1 MNQWVMLV
9 SAKSLVNWA
18 LRKRGK
24 GLWRFLKVRHAQ
36 TDTEVVL
43 LHSCRETS
51 LSHRGTEGLG
61 NQAPLCLARTA
72 RLEECLAVEALC
84 THERTHWKDIR
95 LRWEEEARGQKKK
108 KEKQDLYGKSTLI
121 WLLRHLLNTNCRFC
135 DTNIY
140 TNICTKICQVKDA
153 ARNCY
158 WSWGSAKYLWKDTI
172 YWQRKNFDQ
181 IFMSLWSQT
190 VSGVACKLILALA
203 LLISSTYLFSY

>member
-1 MNQWVMLV
+1 MFFSHTFFFSIQFSPMRQAVITPTITSYYITYSKILLPLLNSMQTDLTPFNSIKTGTCKELPREHRKTRKRRTMNQWVMLV

-108 KEKQDLYGKSTLI
+108 
-121 WLLRHLLNTNCRFC
+121 
-135 DTNIY
+135 
-140 TNICTKICQVKDA
+140 
-153 ARNCY
+153 
-158 WSWGSAKYLWKDTI
+158 
-172 YWQRKNFDQ
+172 RKAG
-181 IFMSLWSQT
+181 SLW
-190 VSGVACKLILALA
+190 
-203 LLISSTYLFSY
+203 

>member
-95 LRWEEEARGQKKK
+95 LRWEEEARGQKKEK
-108 KEKQDLYGKSTLI
+108 KSRIFMVRALWSDYWGIYWTPTVDFVIQTFIPIFVQRSVKSRMQPEIVTGLGAVLSTCEKTRFIGKERTLI
-121 WLLRHLLNTNCRFC
+121 
-135 DTNIY
+135 
-140 TNICTKICQVKDA
+140 
-153 ARNCY
+153 
-158 WSWGSAKYLWKDTI
+158 KYLCLCGH
-172 YWQRKNFDQ
+172 RR
-181 IFMSLWSQT
+181 SAGL
-190 VSGVACKLILALA
+190 LA
-203 LLISSTYLFSY
+203 S